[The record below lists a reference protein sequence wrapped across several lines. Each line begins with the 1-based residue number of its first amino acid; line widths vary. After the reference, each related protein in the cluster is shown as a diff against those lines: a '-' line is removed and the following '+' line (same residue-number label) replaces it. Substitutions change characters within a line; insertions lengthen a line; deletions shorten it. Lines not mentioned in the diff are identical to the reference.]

1 MRSIVNKSGL
11 LALVFLGVCASSA
24 RAAEVVV
31 KVPFPFV
38 VQQQTM
44 PAGEYVVERIGQG
57 PDALLIRGAK
67 GLNRSA
73 AIVLTT
79 PASGVDPAGNTPA
92 LTFSRG
98 ENNTYQLS
106 TIWESHSEGRTL
118 AKG

>member
-1 MRSIVNKSGL
+1 MRSIVNKSGV
-11 LALVFLGVCASSA
+11 LALVFIGLCASSA
-24 RAAEVVV
+24 GAAEVVV

-38 VQQQTM
+38 VHQQTM
-44 PAGEYVVERIGQG
+44 PAGEYVVERVGQG

-67 GLNRSA
+67 GLDRSA
-73 AIVLTT
+73 AIVLTI
-79 PASGVDPAGNTPA
+79 PASGFDPAGYKPA